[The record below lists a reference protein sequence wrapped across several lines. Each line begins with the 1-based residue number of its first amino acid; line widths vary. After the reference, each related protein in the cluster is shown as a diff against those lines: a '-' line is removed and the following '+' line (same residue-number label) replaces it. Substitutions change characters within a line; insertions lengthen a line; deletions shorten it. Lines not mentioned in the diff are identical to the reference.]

1 MLYGNFFFFVLG
13 GWRAKRRLRDAS
25 NVSEKAAK
33 IFGFSS
39 VTPCRPQQCIK
50 NCLTAK
56 KICFTHGT
64 CLSWF
69 SVIVSYYAHLCVAIF
84 LSLLS
89 AYEFESFVNFLIHFT
104 LFFFF
109 IGNTRMLCNQNWR
122 NLKFLRSISC
132 QMSKAKLLLLLLLY
146 CYRCLSTNNYVHDF
160 FLYHN
165 LCDMKQSHKMSVSN
179 ARATV
184 WLQIL

>member
-84 LSLLS
+84 SSLLWIWKFCKFPDTFYFVFFS
-89 AYEFESFVNFLIHFT
+89 SLETRECCAIKTDRIWNFCDQFHVKCLKQNFSFFSFCTAIDVCQQTTTFT
-104 LFFFF
+104 
-109 IGNTRMLCNQNWR
+109 I
-122 NLKFLRSISC
+122 
-132 QMSKAKLLLLLLLY
+132 
-146 CYRCLSTNNYVHDF
+146 F